1 MNKVSSIERITRTN
15 LIDQTKLKLNEINK
29 IENYFNQE
37 IKERSLISK
46 KSSKYVSIFD
56 YMHKMS
62 IVQQVVEY
70 LLFLLQ
76 LLLELP

>member
-1 MNKVSSIERITRTN
+1 MNKVSSIERISRTN

-62 IVQQVVEY
+62 IVLSTTSGGVC
-70 LLFLLQ
+70 

>member
-62 IVQQVVEY
+62 IVLSATSGGVC
-70 LLFLLQ
+70 

>member
-1 MNKVSSIERITRTN
+1 MNKVSSIERISRTN

-62 IVQQVVEY
+62 IVLSATSGGVC
-70 LLFLLQ
+70 

>member
-37 IKERSLISK
+37 VKERSLISK

-62 IVQQVVEY
+62 IVLSATSGGVC
-70 LLFLLQ
+70 